1 MPGLFDSLTMAAR
14 SLQSQQFAM
23 NVTGQNISNVNTPG
37 YTRRVVDFAA
47 VPPPSGGGVEI
58 QDVRR
63 VRDSLLDGR
72 LLQQIPLG
80 SYDTA
85 VADSLSVVETNLGK
99 VGESLDQRLDAFFNA
114 FADLAENPTSAV
126 ARRQRRF
133 PRGDVRAC
141 AGRSRASRASGGRQ
155 RRGRPHR
162 RARS

>member
-47 VPPPSGGGVEI
+47 VPPAAGGGVEI
-58 QDVRR
+58 EDVRR

-99 VGESLDQRLDAFFNA
+99 VGESLDQQLDAFFNA
-114 FADLAENPTSAV
+114 FADLAENPTSAGF
-126 ARRQRRF
+126 ATDRS
-133 PRGDVRAC
+133 C
-141 AGRSRASRASGGRQ
+141 AGTAMTSASRNAKDRTKCF
-155 RRGRPHR
+155 H
-162 RARS
+162 ARIRSSRY